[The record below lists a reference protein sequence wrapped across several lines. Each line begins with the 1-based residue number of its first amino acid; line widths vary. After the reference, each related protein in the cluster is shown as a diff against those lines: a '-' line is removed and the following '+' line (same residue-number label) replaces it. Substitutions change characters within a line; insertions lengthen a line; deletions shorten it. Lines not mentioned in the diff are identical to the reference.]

1 MNAFS
6 RSWRL
11 VKASLSVIRADK
23 ELLLFPLIS
32 GAALLGVGLLF
43 LLPLLAAGI
52 GDTVMRGGELS
63 NRQGILTAII
73 TFLMYL
79 VNYTIIIYFNTGLV
93 GAAMIRLRG
102 GDPTFQDGIKLA
114 NSRMPQILG
123 YAAIAATVGFFLNM
137 LSSSA
142 RDSSNPVARIGG
154 SIVTG
159 LLGLAWSVL
168 TFLVVPVLVVEE
180 LGPIEAIKRSGALL
194 RKTFGEQIVGNFGI
208 GLVFGLL
215 MLVAMLL
222 IGLPLILIG
231 ASMNAPAV
239 VIGGIVFAIVVMAV
253 IGMLSSAVNSIYAAA
268 VYRYAA
274 DGATGDFFEADM
286 VREAFKP
293 KRGVRPGFSM

>member
-32 GAALLGVGLLF
+32 GTALFVVGLLF
-43 LLPLLAAGI
+43 LLPLLAAGV
-52 GDTVMRGGELS
+52 GDAVMRERGLTQS
-63 NRQGILTAII
+63 QGILTAVL

-102 GDPTFQDGIKLA
+102 GDPTFQDGIQVA

-123 YAAIAATVGFFLNM
+123 WAAVAASVGFILNA
-137 LSSSA
+137 LSNSA
-142 RDSSNPVARIGG
+142 RESNNLATRIGG
-154 SIVTG
+154 SLVTG

-168 TFLVVPVLVVEE
+168 TFLVVPVLVVEG
-180 LGPIEAIKRSGALL
+180 LGPIEAVKRSGALL
-194 RKTFGEQIVGNFGI
+194 RKTWGEQIVGNFGI
-208 GLVFGLL
+208 GMVFGLL
-215 MLVAMLL
+215 MLAALVVV
-222 IGLPLILIG
+222 GLPLILIG
-231 ASMNAPAV
+231 ASANSPVLLIA
-239 VIGGIVFAIVVMAV
+239 GIVAAIVVMAV
-253 IGMLSSAVNSIYAAA
+253 IGMISSAVNSIYAAA
-268 VYRYAA
+268 LYRYAA
-274 DGATGDFFEADM
+274 EGEVPSFFDADM

-293 KRGVRPGFSM
+293 KGKAKPGYSM

>member
-32 GAALLGVGLLF
+32 SVALFAVGLLF

-52 GDTVMRGGELS
+52 GDAVMKERELTQG
-63 NRQGILTAII
+63 QGILTAVV

-79 VNYTIIIYFNTGLV
+79 VNYTVIIYFNTGLV
-93 GAAMIRLRG
+93 GAAMIRLQG
-102 GDPTFQDGIKLA
+102 GDPTFQDGIRVA
-114 NSRMPQILG
+114 NSHMPQILG
-123 YAAIAATVGFFLNM
+123 WAAIAATVGFILNA

-142 RDSSNPVARIGG
+142 RDSKNMATRIGG
-154 SIVTG
+154 SIVIG
-159 LLGLAWSVL
+159 LIGMAWSVL
-168 TFLVVPVLVVEE
+168 TFLVVPVLVVEG
-180 LGPIEAIKRSGALL
+180 LGPVEAVKRSGALL
-194 RKTFGEQIVGNFGI
+194 RKTWGEQLVGNFGI

-215 MLVAMLL
+215 MLGAMLV

-231 ASMNAPAV
+231 ASANSPV
-239 VIGGIVFAIVVMAV
+239 LLIIGIVAAVIVMAI
-253 IGMLSSAVNSIYAAA
+253 IGMISSAVNSIYSAA

-274 DGATGDFFEADM
+274 EGEVGAFFDADM
-286 VREAFKP
+286 VKDAFKP
-293 KRGVRPGFSM
+293 KGAAKPGYSI